1 MASSNLHSALTRSA
15 TTVRKGLLL
24 AGGLLAVVLVL
35 AVLLV
40 AGITDY
46 YLGWE
51 PSSRKMWVLFV
62 LAVLVVGVLVAV
74 LRARLLPLRD
84 VAARADEASGAGRRE
99 IQSALELSE
108 EETADGT
115 LQQYLT
121 QQTINR
127 SVGHLAKVPQAHL
140 WPRRETRQAWLV
152 AGGALLLMIALVALQ
167 PRASKIITHRFLHPG
182 TELAPYSPHEFSLG
196 KGGAEVVYGRDI
208 SLAVDITGAPIEEE
222 VRLLTRP
229 DGGGEVTNL
238 PTFRESGTRFTR
250 KLEGVT
256 QPLEYAFSLGRGR
269 SVWKPLEVLWQPE
282 LEAAQVEVRPPAYA
296 GLANAQFLLGT
307 EDLRGLRGS
316 QVRLRALS
324 NRPLSGGTL
333 EARAPQG
340 REVIARVDG
349 VPLEAGG
356 KEVEFRWN
364 IEADCV
370 WTLNLRD
377 VRGGQMQDPVLIA
390 QRLLPDEKPKVEL
403 TSPGPVAFATPQSAV
418 TLAWEVEEDFGLER
432 VDLVRAADG
441 FRDRTRS
448 LTEGPGEKNLNITR
462 EVKLPTLGV
471 RPGETLEFML
481 EARDRN
487 PSLLGVGSSPPARV
501 KIISEEEYGEQVRL
515 RTTLAEF
522 VERYRALREKLE
534 AAQKSLEK
542 VAEAAKAGDKDKLDE
557 ARKEAEK
564 AQREAAEWFEAFA
577 KEFPA
582 FATDKELSEL
592 AGGLKEELE
601 KNADELQNSND
612 WSDPAKA
619 QALAKKLGERLQQ
632 GAEQLAQQE
641 QEANDLAAVGGVLEM
656 AAELQAARD
665 EQREVS
671 EALSRLAEEVALGKD
686 TNRHKLPG
694 LRAQQA
700 ANHERIKRV
709 QEQLPGRLEKLPE
722 GYENL
727 KQGAERVLDQID
739 LLQVPKQMSDATSKA
754 GQGKL
759 TGAAADSVLARA
771 NLDQILGSSNDDFCK
786 TCQGSQPGFCNGQ
799 GMAEQAMAQMLAAL
813 RGRAQ
818 GGRQGNSPGSGG
830 AGGLGAVGGSGS
842 AMEGMQLEVPI
853 IGPPR
858 VNLRQPPSSRGG
870 KGNEARQT
878 HASDESPKAADQNH
892 LPSATSTQAGGRA
905 WRPED
910 VPPKYREAVKS
921 YFSDEPKT
929 KESAP

>member
-1 MASSNLHSALTRSA
+1 MASSSLHSALTRSA

-24 AGGLLAVVLVL
+24 AGGLLVLVFVL
-35 AVLLV
+35 AVLLI

-46 YLGWE
+46 FVGWE
-51 PSSRKMWVLFV
+51 SPARKTWMLMV
-62 LAVLVVGVLVAV
+62 LAMLAVGALVAV
-74 LRARLLPLRD
+74 LRARLLPLHQ
-84 VAARADEASGAGRRE
+84 VAARADEASGQGRRE
-99 IQSALELSE
+99 IQSALELSQ
-108 EETADGT
+108 EETAEGT
-115 LQQYLT
+115 LQQFLT
-121 QQTINR
+121 QRTIDK
-127 SVGHLAKVPQAHL
+127 SVGQLAMVPPASL
-140 WPRRETRQAWLV
+140 WPRRETRRAWLI
-152 AGGALLLMIALVALQ
+152 AGGAVLLVIGLAALQ
-167 PRASKIITHRFLHPG
+167 PRASQIITHRFLHPG
-182 TELAPYSPHEFSLG
+182 TELAPYSPFDFALG
-196 KGGAEVVYGRDI
+196 KDASEVVYGRDI
-208 SLAVDITGAPIEEE
+208 SLAVDITGAPIAEE

-229 DGGGEVTNL
+229 VGGGEVTNL
-238 PTFRESGTRFTR
+238 PTFRESGSRFTR

-256 QPLEYAFSLGRGR
+256 QPLEYAFALGRGR
-269 SVWKPLEVLWQPE
+269 SIWKPLEVLWQPE
-282 LEAAQVEVRPPAYA
+282 LETAQVEVRPPAYS
-296 GLANAQFLLGT
+296 GLAQAQFLLGT

-316 QVRLRALS
+316 QVRLRAVS

-349 VPLEAGG
+349 VPLEAGS

-370 WTLNLRD
+370 WTLNLQD
-377 VRGGQMQDPVLIA
+377 VRGGRMQEPILIA

-403 TSPGPVAFATPQSAV
+403 TSPGPLAFATPKSAI
-418 TLAWEVEEDFGLER
+418 TLAWEIEEDLGLER

-448 LTEGPGEKNLNITR
+448 LTEGPGEKNLNVTR

-487 PSLLGVGSSPPARV
+487 PSLLGVGSSSPARV

-542 VAEAAKAGDKDKLDE
+542 VAEAAKSGDKEKLDAARDE
-557 ARKEAEK
+557 AAK
-564 AQREAAEWFEAFA
+564 AQRDAAEWFEAFA

-601 KNADELQNSND
+601 KNAEELQNSGD

-619 QALAKKLGERLQQ
+619 QALAQKLGERLQQ
-632 GAEQLAQQE
+632 GAEKLAEQE
-641 QEANDLAAVGGVLEM
+641 QAANDLAAVGGVLEM

-700 ANHERIKRV
+700 ANHERLKRV
-709 QEQLPGRLEKLPE
+709 QEELPKRLEKLPE

-727 KQGAERVLDQID
+727 KQGAERVLDQLD
-739 LLQVPKQMSDATSKA
+739 LLQVPKQMADATSKA

-786 TCQGSQPGFCNGQ
+786 TCQGGQPGFCNGQ

-830 AGGLGAVGGSGS
+830 AGGLGAIGGSGS

-858 VNLRQPPSSRGG
+858 VNMRKPPTSRGG

-878 HASDESPKAADQNH
+878 NGSGESQQAADQNT
-892 LPSATSTQAGGRA
+892 LPTATTSQPGGRA

-910 VPPKYREAVKS
+910 VPPKYRDAVKS